1 MGVTDGSMGPV
12 EMFLRLLPGK
22 NCWSII
28 AGPGTG
34 SMVSIALGRQIPRQ
48 RPIKNPTLSALQR
61 EFDGEFKVFIQD
73 ADWRLEDRGEA
84 ICSNE
89 DTNDADGPMLS
100 GLNRLVGK
108 TVVSAAPLGK
118 GGDFEL
124 IFDENLRLLVLC
136 ASSSDASDDGANYS
150 LHDLEKVVAVI
161 GNGQVVVEPKHKQTG
176 ADSD

>member
-1 MGVTDGSMGPV
+1 MGVTDGSMDPV
-12 EMFLRLLPGK
+12 EMFLRVLPGK

-34 SMVSIALGRQIPRQ
+34 SMVSIAVGRQILRQ
-48 RPIKNPTLSALQR
+48 RPIRNPTLSALQR

-84 ICSNE
+84 ICSSK

-108 TVVSAAPLGK
+108 TVLSAAPLGK
-118 GGDFEL
+118 DGDFEL
-124 IFDENLRLLVLC
+124 MFDENLRLLVLC
-136 ASSSDASDDGANYS
+136 ASTADASGDGANYS
-150 LHDLEKVVAVI
+150 LHDLEKVVSVLEH
-161 GNGQVVVEPKHKQTG
+161 GQVVIESKG
-176 ADSD
+176 SESN